1 MRGIIYDGT
10 TSRLVEGIQ
19 VRDPGPR
26 EVIVE
31 IGAAGLCHS
40 DVSYMSG
47 LYPVPS
53 PGVCGH
59 EGAGIVTTVG
69 NAVTHV
75 KPGDHVI
82 IATLSSCGMCE
93 YCASGRPTACRATLA
108 NWSQPFT
115 FEGNPIFNFAATS
128 AFVERTLVRDVQCVK
143 IPDDVP
149 LSSAAIVGCGVV
161 TGMGAVF
168 NRANV
173 QRGQSAAVFGVG
185 GVGLNVIQALRV
197 QGATT
202 IIAIDTVPE
211 KESIARKFGATH
223 FIDGKREDIV
233 DAIAQICP
241 SSATAPRGAFNSGGV
256 NWAFDCVAH
265 PTVTWNALESL
276 DWEGTVVVSVWHRKQ
291 QSSKACMVASLRST
305 EASSVVAMVQ
315 SRHIAI
321 SHGLLKCIVA
331 AMCYLMNLS
340 PRFIRSKNGKTLF
353 MRWKLEQLLAAFC
366 RFSNSV
372 HRCNF
377 PLPR

>member
-276 DWEGTVVVSVWHRKQ
+276 DWEGTVVVIGVSSQTAEFKGLYGRLTQVDRGIIGCRYGSISPHRDIPRIIEMYRRGDVLLDELVTAIHPIEKWQ
-291 QSSKACMVASLRST
+291 DAVHEMETGAVARG
-305 EASSVVAMVQ
+305 V
-315 SRHIAI
+315 
-321 SHGLLKCIVA
+321 
-331 AMCYLMNLS
+331 LS
-340 PRFIRSKNGKTLF
+340 F
-353 MRWKLEQLLAAFC
+353 Q
-366 RFSNSV
+366 
-372 HRCNF
+372 
-377 PLPR
+377 